1 MCIAII
7 ETGLSHTV
15 GGASSGSQLKLIV
28 RLVREGLLLT
38 AFKKGGMPPP
48 LLLSFRQKKGREP
61 LAPGPGGPRNIKSC
75 LCPPDHALPMVFVHI
90 KNLRPWRLLPVVNF
104 TPVGG
109 G

>member
-38 AFKKGGMPPP
+38 AFKKGGMPPHCC
-48 LLLSFRQKKGREP
+48 LASAKKRGESP
-61 LAPGPGGPRNIKSC
+61 
-75 LCPPDHALPMVFVHI
+75 
-90 KNLRPWRLLPVVNF
+90 
-104 TPVGG
+104 
-109 G
+109 